1 MCVDAFFEMNEIML
15 QGFWD
20 KTLAAYLTQEM
31 RLPKACIDVKAKGK
45 LTEKAPQKAH
55 NICRA

>member
-1 MCVDAFFEMNEIML
+1 MNELLL

-31 RLPKACIDVKAKGK
+31 RLPKACIDVKVKGK
-45 LTEKAPQKAH
+45 LTEKAPKKAH